1 MKIENDP
8 SNLKSD
14 ALIDFSEILG
24 QQNEFEEILRLITRK
39 TSDLI
44 QTHMTLI
51 MMINPRTLQTMKT
64 VFSTAD
70 KTDARTYHTLH
81 TSISGWVIKNELPLI
96 SQDIN
101 SDSRFRQRVFKDVPV
116 KSVLCVPLRCEN
128 VVFGTLS
135 LFRDMNTA
143 EFHDADLLYLQ
154 KIAAI
159 VAPFAR
165 NVQKIEHYFKP
176 QIPTE
181 TILRKYEVHGMLG
194 KSKRFLELLHAVD
207 AAARSDVRVLLEGK
221 SGTGKELI
229 ARAIHHCS
237 ERSPHKFVAVD
248 CGAIP
253 EHLIESELFGHIKG
267 AFTGATMDRKG
278 LLEEADNGTLFM
290 DEITNLPMDM
300 QVKLLRVLQEGEI
313 RPLGSNASRKVNV
326 RIITAASMPL
336 KELVNT
342 NQFREDLFYRLLVFP
357 IHVPSLEDR
366 QEDIPL
372 LANHFV
378 KKYSE
383 EQKKQVRNFDEG
395 VLELIKHHFWTG
407 NIRELE
413 NFVERMITLAPSD
426 QIQIDTG
433 LLPSEFRNEL
443 KNVKINKKKIQKSR
457 SLNETLSEHE
467 MQIVQQTLI
476 DYNWNQSSAAK
487 ALGIDESTLRYKIKK
502 LGIKRRV

>member
-1 MKIENDP
+1 MKIENKN
-8 SNLKSD
+8 SNLQSD
-14 ALIDFSEILG
+14 VLIDLAQLLCEQI
-24 QQNEFEEILRLITRK
+24 EFEEILRLITCK
-39 TSDLI
+39 TSELLQAHI
-44 QTHMTLI
+44 TLI

-64 VFSTAD
+64 VFSKGGETERQ
-70 KTDARTYHTLH
+70 KYHTLH

-101 SDSRFRQRVFKDVPV
+101 KDSRFRQRVFKDVPV

-128 VVFGTLS
+128 VIFGTLS

-176 QIPTE
+176 QIPME
-181 TILRKYEVHGMLG
+181 EILRKYKVHGLLG
-194 KSKRFLELLHAVD
+194 KSKRFLNLLHAVD

-237 ERSPHKFVAVD
+237 ERSTHKFIAVD

-253 EHLIESELFGHIKG
+253 EHLIESELFGHVKG
-267 AFTGATMDRKG
+267 AFTGASMPRKG
-278 LLEEADNGTLFM
+278 LFEAADNGTLFM

-313 RPLGSNASRKVNV
+313 RPLGSNVSRTVNV
-326 RIITAASMPL
+326 RIITAASIPL
-336 KELVNT
+336 KELVNN

-357 IHVPSLEDR
+357 IHVPSLADR

-372 LANHFV
+372 LANHFI
-378 KKYSE
+378 KQYS
-383 EQKKQVRNFDEG
+383 KQQNKQAESFDEG
-395 VLELIKHHFWTG
+395 VLELIKHHSWTG

-413 NFVERMITLAPSD
+413 NFVERMVTLTPSNHT
-426 QIQIDTG
+426 QIDIE
-433 LLPSEFRNEL
+433 LLPAEFRNEL
-443 KNVKINKKKIQKSR
+443 KTLRMNKKKVQKSKALPEI
-457 SLNETLSEHE
+457 LNQHE
-467 MQIVQQTLI
+467 MQIIQQTLI
-476 DYNWNQSSAAK
+476 DHHWNQSSAAN
-487 ALGIDESTLRYKIKK
+487 ALGIDESTLRYKMRKYKIKK
-502 LGIKRRV
+502 T